1 MLPKAN
7 SQFDGGGKLDIGSA
21 LGLIRSNRESRLR
34 GGYAG
39 CWILDICTFNKI

>member
-21 LGLIRSNRESRLR
+21 RGLFAQI
-34 GGYAG
+34 
-39 CWILDICTFNKI
+39 WIGLFKY